1 MIDHRTG
8 FLGVDNHY
16 TPYEVQ
22 LELEPYEKKKFYVK
36 CTIEGLN
43 DKSGFEIVREYKE
56 RAEGLV
62 RKANL
67 NDSLADNLVKA
78 ADHFIVN
85 RESTGLKTVLA
96 GFSLVYRLGQRY
108 NDSL

>member
-1 MIDHRTG
+1 M
-8 FLGVDNHY
+8 
-16 TPYEVQ
+16 
-22 LELEPYEKKKFYVK
+22 KKSSMLK

-43 DKSGFEIVREYKE
+43 DKSGFEIVKE
-56 RAEGLV
+56 IKKRAEGLV
-62 RKANL
+62 KNNL

-96 GFSLVYRLGQRY
+96 GFPWFTDWNEDTMIALKDNFSY
-108 NDSL
+108 